1 MTYRPG
7 SDPLEKIRGESSPFN
22 AAWLRYGEKLTLTQR
37 IGFTVFSLAFFGV
50 GSLIATWVVQDL
62 LNGELLG
69 AAGWLLPALVFL
81 VPGILGLR
89 NVLRF

>member
-22 AAWLRYGEKLTLTQR
+22 AAWFRHGEKLTLTQR

-50 GSLIATWVVQDL
+50 GSLIATWVVHDL

-69 AAGWLLPALVFL
+69 AVGWLLPAIVFL

-89 NVLRF
+89 NVIRF